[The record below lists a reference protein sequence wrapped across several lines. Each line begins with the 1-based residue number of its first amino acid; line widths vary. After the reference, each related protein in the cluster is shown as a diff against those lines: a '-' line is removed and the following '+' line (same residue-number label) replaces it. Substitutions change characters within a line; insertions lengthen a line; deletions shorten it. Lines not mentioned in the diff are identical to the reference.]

1 MGKENLRYAVL
12 GLVGARQSGVHGY
25 QLKGELEALCNDFW
39 QVNFG
44 RLYRQLDLLD
54 QSGDV
59 EAEPVLQEG
68 RPNRK
73 VYRIT
78 EKGKQTLDDWL
89 QQPVSDRP
97 RPLRDE
103 LVLKL
108 LFLGRS
114 NIEALSDQI
123 QQQRSIYL
131 GELALIAQWRRRL
144 RKSAMDSELTDLIMD
159 GLERRIR
166 AEFAWLDDVQRRIV
180 LRHAGPKEK
189 SITNEE
195 DEPSI

>member
-1 MGKENLRYAVL
+1 MGFF
-12 GLVGARQSGVHGY
+12 QPPPITST
-25 QLKGELEALCNDFW
+25 
-39 QVNFG
+39 
-44 RLYRQLDLLD
+44 
-54 QSGDV
+54 
-59 EAEPVLQEG
+59 
-68 RPNRK
+68 K
-73 VYRIT
+73 VA
-78 EKGKQTLDDWL
+78 DDWL

-131 GELALIAQWRRRL
+131 GKLALIAQWRRRL

>member
-12 GLVGARQSGVHGY
+12 GLVGARRSGVHGY

-131 GELALIAQWRRRL
+131 GKLALITQWRRRL
-144 RKSAMDSELTDLIMD
+144 RKSTMDSELTDLVMD

-180 LRHAGPKEK
+180 LRHAGSNEK
-189 SITNEE
+189 GITNDDE
-195 DEPSI
+195 DASV